1 MKELEKI
8 TPLEENFAQWYQ
20 DVIKQGQLIHYG
32 KTKGSMIFKP
42 IAYGIWEN
50 VQLELNKIF
59 KKNHIQN
66 VYLPLLIPKSFIEKE
81 KNHIKGFKPELA
93 TITKVGNKDLEEHYV
108 IRPTSEV
115 LFGDFFSNI
124 VRSHKDLPIF
134 YNQWANIVR
143 WEKTVNPFLRNREF
157 LWQEGHTVHSSAL
170 EARKFTRKM
179 IKIYAK
185 FFKNYLAI
193 PVLIGK
199 KTSREKF
206 SGAISTYTIEAMMKD
221 GKALQ
226 SATSHYLGQNF
237 AKSFNIKFTNKNN
250 KKEYSYQTS
259 WGVSTR
265 LIGALIMSHSDNRGI
280 VIPPKIAPNQIDILT
295 LFDKKNPKVGKK
307 SEEIFKKL
315 SRNYRV
321 RIDNSE
327 KQIGFKASNSEIQ
340 GTPLRIE
347 IGPQELKENKLTIV
361 RRDTLQKRKIDVLN
375 LKKEVKKT
383 LDNIQKKLYDNA
395 KKILYNSMVETN
407 NYKDFKKLI
416 NDKKFV
422 LIPFAGNSK
431 DEKKIQDETGATARC
446 IPFDFKTKKYR
457 RCFITNKKTKRL
469 VIFAKAY

>member
-8 TPLEENFAQWYQ
+8 TPLEEDFSKWYQ
-20 DVIKQGQLIHYG
+20 DVIKQGNLIHYG

-42 IAYGIWEN
+42 ISYGIWEN

-81 KNHIKGFKPELA
+81 KEHIKGFAPELA
-93 TITKVGNKDLEEHYV
+93 TITKIGDKNLEEHYV

-124 VRSHKDLPIF
+124 VRSHKDLPIL

-143 WEKTVNPFLRNREF
+143 WEKTTNPFLRNREF
-157 LWQEGHTVHSSAL
+157 LWQEGHTIHSNAI

-185 FFKNYLAI
+185 FFKHYLAI

-199 KTSREKF
+199 KTPKEKF

-237 AKSFNIKFTNKNN
+237 AKSFNIQFTNTNN
-250 KKEYSYQTS
+250 KKEFPYQTS

-280 VIPPKIAPNQIDILT
+280 IIPPRVAPNQIDILT
-295 LFDKKNPKVGKK
+295 LFGKKNPMVIKK
-307 SEEIFKKL
+307 SKEIFKKL
-315 SRNYRV
+315 SRSYRI
-321 RIDNSE
+321 RIDDSN
-327 KQIGFKASNSEIQ
+327 KTIGFKASNSEIQ

-347 IGPQELKENKLTIV
+347 VGPIELKENKLTIV
-361 RRDTLQKRKIDVLN
+361 RRDTLEKRKIDILN
-375 LKKEVKKT
+375 LKKEVKNI
-383 LDNIQKKLYDNA
+383 LESIQKKLYENA
-395 KKILYNSMVETN
+395 KKIIYNNIVKIES
-407 NYKDFKKLI
+407 YKEFKKFI

-422 LIPFAGNSK
+422 LVPFAGDDK
-431 DEKKIQDETGATARC
+431 DEIKIQNETGATARC
-446 IPFDFKTKKYR
+446 IPFDFKIKQYK

-469 VIFAKAY
+469 VIFARAY